1 MQAQNVV
8 ASFGTHCPE
17 ILTAKSPNGERQESE
32 VSKCINYQ
40 RPKLSPCLTLP
51 RFSGHLRDFAIW
63 LPVKGLISTT
73 LKLLK
78 EAGAKEQRVIRID
91 AARPPYGWNVSYGSH
106 KALQVLELV
115 KMEPPLSGLS

>member
-1 MQAQNVV
+1 MAKGKNLKYQNVSTINFPSCHL
-8 ASFGTHCPE
+8 ASHCLVLVV
-17 ILTAKSPNGERQESE
+17 I
-32 VSKCINYQ
+32 C
-40 RPKLSPCLTLP
+40 
-51 RFSGHLRDFAIW
+51 DFAIW